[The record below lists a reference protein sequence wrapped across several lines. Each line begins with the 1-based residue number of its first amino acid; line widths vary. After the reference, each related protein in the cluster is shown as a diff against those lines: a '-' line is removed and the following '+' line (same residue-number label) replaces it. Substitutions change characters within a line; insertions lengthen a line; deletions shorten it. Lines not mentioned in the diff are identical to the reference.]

1 MYQLQEMGFAEELS
15 FFDNLRS
22 MKFLLFGVVLAT
34 AVGVLLLLITK
45 TVADHWVMM
54 IILKRFFSYAAVNG
68 IVRVL
73 ILEYSLVIFSGFVTM

>member
-1 MYQLQEMGFAEELS
+1 MGFAEELS

-45 TVADHWVMM
+45 TVADHWVMR

-68 IVRVL
+68 IVRIL